1 MKKVKTKYNLYAVCF
16 IYSHLFEIPFVTLG
30 KFFLT
35 LLLKRK
41 CSDQRTSPNSPPN
54 FATIS
59 ILFCCTVPFGVD
71 DDKHPDL
78 ATRNENTSFA
88 CEWVKLLSSSFGFK
102 P

>member
-1 MKKVKTKYNLYAVCF
+1 M
-16 IYSHLFEIPFVTLG
+16 
-30 KFFLT
+30 

-41 CSDQRTSPNSPPN
+41 CSDQRTSPNIPPN
-54 FATIS
+54 FETIS
-59 ILFCCTVPFGVD
+59 ILFSRTVPFGVH
-71 DDKHPDL
+71 DDKQPYF